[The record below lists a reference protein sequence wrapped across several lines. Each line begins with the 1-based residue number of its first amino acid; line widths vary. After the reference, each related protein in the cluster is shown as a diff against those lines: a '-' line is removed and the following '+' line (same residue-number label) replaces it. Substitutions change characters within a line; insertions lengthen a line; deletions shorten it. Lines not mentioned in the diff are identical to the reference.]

1 MRDPNLGTISYQ
13 PGQVPDDPTDIPRF
27 LREELDQLAASIRL
41 LALGHIDVQFVAPVK
56 PRRGDIRY
64 ASGAP
69 GWNPGGGEGIY
80 YYNGA
85 GVWTQL
91 G

>member
-13 PGQVPDDPTDIPRF
+13 PGQVPNDPSALPMF
-27 LREELDQLAASIRL
+27 LREEFSALAAQLRL
-41 LALGHIDVQFVAPVK
+41 VADGHIDVQFRVPVK

-64 ASGAP
+64 ADGVQ
-69 GWNPGGGEGIY
+69 WNPGAGEGIY
-80 YYNGA
+80 YFNGA
-85 GVWTQL
+85 GIWTLL